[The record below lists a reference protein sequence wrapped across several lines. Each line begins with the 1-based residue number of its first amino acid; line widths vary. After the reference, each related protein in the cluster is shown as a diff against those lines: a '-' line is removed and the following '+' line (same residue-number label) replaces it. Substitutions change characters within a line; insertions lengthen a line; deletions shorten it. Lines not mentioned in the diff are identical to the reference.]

1 MRRNQS
7 NFLTFWF
14 FKYFFMFR
22 LRYRARM
29 KNGELVEDQAGPL
42 IVTHK
47 YLPAE
52 DDHVINHNDDEFS
65 QHDPNLPL
73 DLTKPRKI
81 ETKTIVV
88 NPIIMASSASSS
100 VLMNDSGYTASPQS
114 ADVGLDLS
122 NLNKKESKSRQIASL
137 ERYEKDCQLQAA
149 AMESNTAVVVNN
161 SLTEFLFDTKIF

>member
-14 FKYFFMFR
+14 IKYFFMFR

-122 NLNKKESKSRQIASL
+122 NFNKKESKSRLIASL
-137 ERYEKDCQLQAA
+137 EGYEKDCQLQAA
-149 AMESNTAVVVNN
+149 ATESNTAVVVNN
-161 SLTEFLFDTKIF
+161 SLPEFLFDTKIF